1 MKNGKFFRLFS
12 SIFVLEKKKSKQNIN
27 FHLFCII
34 NVTWRRELRTSSAI
48 PLLAVLWDN
57 REILKKDFSRCTDR
71 DFSQDHA
78 VSISASLCLMENVYN
93 DRLHTIN
100 HNVLLM
106 SRINDEKTLDWEKIN
121 FIGIVEGVY
130 T

>member
-1 MKNGKFFRLFS
+1 
-12 SIFVLEKKKSKQNIN
+12 
-27 FHLFCII
+27 
-34 NVTWRRELRTSSAI
+34 
-48 PLLAVLWDN
+48 
-57 REILKKDFSRCTDR
+57 
-71 DFSQDHA
+71 
-78 VSISASLCLMENVYN
+78 MENVYN